1 MSAGGT
7 CTTRLNSR
15 SADLKI
21 CSVFTNNTVVLVP
34 FRRHA
39 NVREVTV
46 PNPFVV
52 RLGTVLL
59 RDWVYFLV
67 FTIHCKPTGSSRG
80 SLISKPSVATYCRP
94 WTGLST
100 FCSSSLSPS

>member
-1 MSAGGT
+1 MDLYHA
-7 CTTRLNSR
+7 LNSR

-21 CSVFTNNTVVLVP
+21 WSVFTNNTVVLVP
-34 FRRHA
+34 SRRHA

-46 PNPFVV
+46 PNPL
-52 RLGTVLL
+52 RRGLGTVLL
-59 RDWVYFLV
+59 HDSGYFLV

-80 SLISKPSVATYCRP
+80 SLISKPSVSTYCRP